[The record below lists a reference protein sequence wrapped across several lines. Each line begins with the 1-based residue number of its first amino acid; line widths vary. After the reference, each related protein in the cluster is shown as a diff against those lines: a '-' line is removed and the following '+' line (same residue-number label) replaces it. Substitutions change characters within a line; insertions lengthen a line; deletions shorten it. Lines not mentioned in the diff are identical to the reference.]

1 MSKRKKSKK
10 SKSGKNRT
18 PISGH
23 TRHGKELLPPFAKM
37 AGTGKMAF
45 SSWINE
51 RLPEMIWAALI
62 REALGQDH
70 AIGLFRRFLN
80 YIGKHEKK
88 ALLSDITLTSLSK
101 LDIALRE
108 EIIAFII
115 EPPDVAG
122 PLATLRLFESLPARQ
137 SWDKLLPKIE
147 PNLDLLMSAV
157 GSNLWHQSQEATDC
171 RWLRV
176 MAQVVT
182 GKFHIP
188 EETAKNWFGYPNEG
202 DQRSVR
208 PSIRAAE
215 IAPSSMDPPDLT
227 WPNAFWEEAWHN
239 TPCLALVKGGEIL
252 HPDEVVTR
260 GQIDK
265 AKAALEE
272 HWAKTHSTTAID
284 AKHDAVFGMALY
296 SLRILL
302 ELLGVGVGTSIIGRL
317 GLRTILEVRI
327 TLRYLLK
334 NDDVK
339 LWEKWR
345 MYGAGQAKLNALK
358 FDDNI
363 DPPKHIDIESI
374 ERIAGEDLWE
384 EFLTINLGNWSGLDL
399 RRLSEKADLKDVYDS
414 HYSWTSGYTHG
425 TWGPIRESC
434 YQTCGNPLHRLHRYP
449 ESRALAETVEDAA
462 QIVDCI
468 LEDVGIA
475 YPSFT
480 ERIGQKKEYK

>member
-1 MSKRKKSKK
+1 MSRGKKTKR

-23 TRHGKELLPPFAKM
+23 TRHGKELLPPFAKI

-45 SSWINE
+45 SSWMNE

-62 REALGQDH
+62 REALGQEY
-70 AIGLFRRFLN
+70 ALGLFRRFLN
-80 YIGKHEKK
+80 FIGKHEKK
-88 ALLSDITLTSLSK
+88 ALLSDVTITSLSK
-101 LDIALRE
+101 LDVPLRE
-108 EIIAFII
+108 EIIAFIV
-115 EPPDVAG
+115 EPPDAARS
-122 PLATLRLFESLPARQ
+122 LATLRLFKSLPARQ
-137 SWDKLLPKIE
+137 SWDKLLPEIE
-147 PNLDLLMSAV
+147 PNIELLMSTV

-182 GKFHIP
+182 GNLHIP
-188 EETAKNWFGYPNEG
+188 EETAKNWFGYPNKGE
-202 DQRSVR
+202 QRSVR

-215 IAPSSMDPPDLT
+215 IAPRSMEPPDLT

-239 TPCLALVKGGEIL
+239 TPCLALVKDVNVVHPGE
-252 HPDEVVTR
+252 VFTR
-260 GQIDK
+260 SQVGK
-265 AKAALEE
+265 ATEALEE
-272 HWAKTHSTTAID
+272 HWGQTHSTTAID
-284 AKHDAVFGMALY
+284 AKHDAIFGMAFY
-296 SLRILL
+296 SLRILQ
-302 ELLGVGVGTSIIGRL
+302 ELLGIGIGTSIIGRL

-327 TLRYLLK
+327 TLHYLIK
-334 NDDVK
+334 NDDKK

-363 DPPKHIDIESI
+363 VPPKHIDIESI
-374 ERIAGEDLWE
+374 ERIASEDIWE

-399 RRLSEKADLKDVYDS
+399 RRLSEKADLKDIYDS

-449 ESRALAETVEDAA
+449 ERRALTETIEDAA
-462 QIVDCI
+462 QLVDCI
-468 LEDVGIA
+468 LEDVDIV
-475 YPSFT
+475 YPSFA
-480 ERIGQKKEYK
+480 ERIVKNKK